1 MIQIIHPKG
10 QHAHQQKI
18 GALLDLFKIYH
29 NFHLSSELKE
39 NATFMIAEDD
49 QRGVYGGAVLYPQ
62 KNDYLNFKS
71 EYKDEAYLEYI
82 ASAFQSR
89 RKEIWT
95 ARICLCIGQQNSST
109 PPLELI
115 DLCESFYK
123 NLYQELTIFKKK
135 KRLGLIAF
143 TLKLADVYETDAI
156 QKWSVVY
163 EIKLKEKSDGFLY
176 GILDLPLRDRSTDN
190 DTYKVL
196 DFSSKAGRIPA

>member
-1 MIQIIHPKG
+1 MIQIIRPKG
-10 QHAHQQKI
+10 QPAHQRQV
-18 GALLDLFKIYH
+18 AAFLDLLKIYH
-29 NFHLSSELKE
+29 NFHLSSEIKQ

-49 QRGVYGGAVLYPQ
+49 KRGIYGGAVLYPQ

-71 EYKDEAYLEYI
+71 EDKDEAYLEYI

-89 RKEIWT
+89 RKEIWM
-95 ARICLCIGQQNSST
+95 ARICFCVGQDSSS
-109 PPLELI
+109 PSVEILE
-115 DLCESFYK
+115 LCESFYK

-135 KRLGLIAF
+135 KRAGLITF
-143 TLKLADVYETDAI
+143 ILRLADVYKTDAL

-176 GILDLPLRDRSTDN
+176 GILDLPLRDRSADN